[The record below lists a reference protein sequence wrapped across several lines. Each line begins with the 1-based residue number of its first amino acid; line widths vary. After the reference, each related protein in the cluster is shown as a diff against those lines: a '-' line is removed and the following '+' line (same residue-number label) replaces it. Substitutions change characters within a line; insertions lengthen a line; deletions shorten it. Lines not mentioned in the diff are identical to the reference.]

1 LDPEGGGMTPI
12 SFSHSVII
20 LAVFI
25 ATYAG
30 IAVGRIPGF
39 KLNRSGIVLLGAIG
53 MMVLANVTTAQVVAL
68 INWPMIALLF
78 GFFVLSAQLRLSGFY
93 DRVAHVISRRLGHPE
108 KFLFLL
114 MAATAGLSAF
124 LNHDIVCLA
133 FTPVVAEALLRKKL
147 NPVPFLVA
155 LALASN
161 IGAAA
166 TLIGNPQDMLIGA
179 TASLSFGDYMLWSLT
194 PVLTALGAAYGIVWW
209 MSRDDL
215 SPKAHK
221 ASGLGPREY
230 PYNRPHTIKG
240 LVLLVLVVTLFF
252 TPIPKEIIA
261 LGAAAIHLA
270 SRKFKTEDLLG
281 LVDWEVLLL
290 FIGLFVVTGAFQTT
304 GYGDAA
310 VAWLA
315 HAGFDLNHS
324 SNLILAAAVLSNL
337 INNSAAVM
345 FLLKVIHL
353 SKTTAYVLALANSFG
368 GSILITGSVSNLIV
382 AQQARELGVNV
393 SFKAFARLGIPVT
406 LAALGIL
413 WAWAAWMG

>member
-1 LDPEGGGMTPI
+1 LL
-12 SFSHSVII
+12 SSSYSNAI
-20 LAVFI
+20 LSIFI

-30 IAVGRIPGF
+30 IAFGRIPWL
-39 KLNRSGIVLLGAIG
+39 KLNRSGIALLGAIG
-53 MMVLANVTTAQVVAL
+53 MMVLANVTTTQVVAL

-93 DRVAHVISRRLGHPE
+93 DRAAHAISHRLGHPA
-108 KFLFLL
+108 KFLLLL
-114 MAATAGLSAF
+114 MVTTAGLSAF

-133 FTPVVAEALLRKKL
+133 FTPMVVEALLRKKL
-147 NPVPFLVA
+147 NPVPFLVG

-166 TLIGNPQDMLIGA
+166 TLIGNPQDMLIGE
-179 TASLSFGDYMLWSLT
+179 TANLNFGDYMLWSLT
-194 PVLTALGAAYGIVWW
+194 PVLVTLGSAYGIVWW
-209 MSRDDL
+209 MSRDGL
-215 SPKAHK
+215 TLKAGK
-221 ASGLGPREY
+221 AFAVRQRVY

-240 LVLLVLVVTLFF
+240 LVLLVLVVALFF
-252 TPIPKEIIA
+252 TNIPKEIIV

-304 GYGDAA
+304 GYGDSA
-310 VAWLA
+310 VAWMA

-324 SNLILAAAVLSNL
+324 SNLILVTAVLSNL

-368 GSILITGSVSNLIV
+368 GSLLIAGSVSNLIV

-413 WAWAAWMG
+413 WAWADWMG